1 MTLTIE
7 QVRDCKFHL
16 ARRNGYE
23 PVDVDNFVDKVEE
36 TLIALNEEIGTLK
49 RQVGSGGTAAVSG
62 EADDHYARLIA
73 DRDGEIE
80 RQRAEIAAFRQEADA
95 QRGEAERLRSE
106 LAAAHSGESDDV
118 SKLRAEL
125 EAKQA
130 ELARV
135 QAELEAHRSHLD
147 GLRGEIQSR
156 DEQLSGLKR
165 QLEDASTVVSSGDG
179 KVERLVLTAA
189 PEASSAVTRLLEMAT
204 TQADALVSGAQ
215 SEAERRLSEAQVH
228 AERTRAE
235 AEAHAQRVKA
245 EAETLAER
253 AKNEALG
260 AATRTRNDAAAE
272 AHRLTS
278 EAQAKRE
285 RLEVEHSE
293 RKAVLDKEFADRRD
307 QLIGTLESE
316 HGQLAARVAH
326 LRDYEKNFRDS
337 FTAHLNSHIE
347 RIGKAELAPAD
358 EPELL
363 KMGPVATHTPQLD
376 KLLNPE
382 EQ

>member
-62 EADDHYARLIA
+62 EADDHFARLIA

-135 QAELEAHRSHLD
+135 QLELEAHRSHLD
-147 GLRGEIQSR
+147 GLRGEIQEPR
-156 DEQLSGLKR
+156 R
-165 QLEDASTVVSSGDG
+165 VASPASAVARGRFHQVSSGDG

-189 PEASSAVTRLLEMAT
+189 P
-204 TQADALVSGAQ
+204 
-215 SEAERRLSEAQVH
+215 
-228 AERTRAE
+228 
-235 AEAHAQRVKA
+235 
-245 EAETLAER
+245 
-253 AKNEALG
+253 
-260 AATRTRNDAAAE
+260 
-272 AHRLTS
+272 
-278 EAQAKRE
+278 
-285 RLEVEHSE
+285 
-293 RKAVLDKEFADRRD
+293 
-307 QLIGTLESE
+307 
-316 HGQLAARVAH
+316 
-326 LRDYEKNFRDS
+326 
-337 FTAHLNSHIE
+337 
-347 RIGKAELAPAD
+347 
-358 EPELL
+358 
-363 KMGPVATHTPQLD
+363 
-376 KLLNPE
+376 
-382 EQ
+382 